1 MRLPSRERLV
11 LTAVVFALAAVLL
24 ALALLQYR
32 WSREVSA
39 AASARMQANLQ
50 LSMVAFRQ
58 DLYRELAAVCGVFQ
72 TTSEMSSVRSAERFE
87 EWSRTATHPQLVSN
101 VFIWEGAGS
110 RRAQLLHLD
119 PARHRLEASSW
130 PDRFLPLRDRLQ
142 AISSDLALTSTE
154 ARDGRRLFGPGP
166 ADLFPLGRPPIFAW
180 SVDQTIPAL
189 FHPVF
194 HHSGENGAGE
204 SNPAVDWVVI
214 ELSRNVL
221 RRTVFPEL
229 TQRHFGTGQ
238 NPTYEVAVIGGAGDV
253 LYSSS
258 SAFGHDDTVDAALNI
273 FGPPI
278 GHIPEMLPR
287 KSGRRPGP
295 EQRWGFL
302 EPAGFSGPLRFEA
315 IHYSSE
321 DPDWQLIVR
330 HPKGSLE
337 AAVAALDRRNLLIS
351 FGVLLVLAA
360 TMAMI
365 IVVSQR
371 AHRLAR
377 LQMDFVATVSH
388 ELRTPLAVI
397 SSAAD
402 NIADG
407 VVDNKQQVVRYGG
420 VIRHQARQLIQLVE
434 QILLFAAARENR
446 QQFSARLLH
455 VPELLDAA
463 LGNTAGLIQ
472 AAGFTVEKHIEDNLP
487 PVTGDPSALSQCLQN
502 LITNAIKYGGE
513 ERWMGV
519 RAERAD
525 GPRGPEVQISVDDR
539 GFGIERAE
547 LGHIF
552 EPFYRSPSAATAQI
566 HGTGLGLALAKSIA
580 EAMGGH
586 LTAESEP
593 GRGSSFTLHLPCAE
607 QPLIPTEEPVGSQVG
622 GRSGPA

>member
-11 LTAVVFALAAVLL
+11 LTGVVCALAAVLM

-72 TTSEMSSVRSAERFE
+72 TTSEMGSAKSAERFE
-87 EWSRTATHPQLVSN
+87 EWSRTATHPRLVAN
-101 VFIWEGAGS
+101 VFIWEGAAS
-110 RRAQLLHLD
+110 KRAQLLWLD
-119 PARHRLEASSW
+119 PARHRLEEDSW
-130 PDRFLPLRDRLQ
+130 PDSFLPLRERLQ
-142 AISSDLALTSTE
+142 AIS
-154 ARDGRRLFGPGP
+154 
-166 ADLFPLGRPPIFAW
+166 ADLPLSSSEGGDHRGLLGPRPPDLFRSGRPPIFAW
-180 SVDQTIPAL
+180 NVDQTIPAL
-189 FHPVF
+189 FHPVI
-194 HHSGENGAGE
+194 HHSGDAAGGP
-204 SNPAVDWVVI
+204 PAVDWIII
-214 ELSRNVL
+214 ELSRSVL
-221 RRTVFPEL
+221 RSTIFPEL
-229 TQRHFGTGQ
+229 AQRHFGTRQ
-238 NPTYEVAVIGGAGDV
+238 EPTYEIAVIGGAGDV
-253 LYSSS
+253 LYSSNPG
-258 SAFGHDDTVDAALNI
+258 FGHDDTVDATLNI

-278 GHIPEMLPR
+278 GRIPEMLPR
-287 KSGRRPGP
+287 KVGRRPGSD
-295 EQRWGFL
+295 QRWGFL
-302 EPAGFSGPLRFEA
+302 EPGDSNFSGPLRFEA

-337 AAVAALDRRNLLIS
+337 AAVSALHRRNLMIS

-407 VVDNKQQVVRYGG
+407 VVDNKQQAVRYGG

-446 QQFSARLLH
+446 HQFSARVLP

-463 LGNTAGLIQ
+463 LGNTSGLIE
-472 AAGFTVEKHIEDNLP
+472 AAGFTIEKRIDDKLP
-487 PVTGDPSALSQCLQN
+487 HVTGDLSALSQCLQN
-502 LITNAIKYGGE
+502 LITNAIKYGGHE
-513 ERWMGV
+513 KWIGI
-519 RAERAD
+519 RAVLAD
-525 GPRGPEVQISVDDR
+525 GLRGQEVQISVQDR
-539 GFGIERAE
+539 GIGIHRSE
-547 LGHIF
+547 LAHIF
-552 EPFYRSPSAATAQI
+552 EPFYRSPSVATAQI

-580 EAMGGH
+580 EAMGGR

-607 QPLIPTEEPVGSQVG
+607 QSWAPTEEPASQVG
-622 GRSGPA
+622 ARGGPA

>member
-1 MRLPSRERLV
+1 MKLPSRERIG
-11 LTAVVFALAAVLL
+11 LTAVVLALAAVLI
-24 ALALLQYR
+24 ALAMLQYR

-72 TTSEMSSVRSAERFE
+72 TTSEMGSAKSAERFE

-101 VFIWEGAGS
+101 VFIWEAAATE
-110 RRAQLLHLD
+110 RAQLLHLD
-119 PARHRLEASSW
+119 PARHRLEAASW

-142 AISSDLALTSTE
+142 SISSDLALTSTE
-154 ARDGRRLFGPGP
+154 ARTRRRLFGPGP

-194 HHSGENGAGE
+194 HHSGEGDAAKP
-204 SNPAVDWVVI
+204 PAVDWIVI
-214 ELSRNVL
+214 ELSSNVL
-221 RRTVFPEL
+221 RHTIFPEL
-229 TQRHFGTGQ
+229 AQRHFGTGQ
-238 NPTYEVAVIGGAGDV
+238 SPSYEVAVVGGAGDI

-258 SAFGHDDTVDAALNI
+258 AAFGHDDTLDATLNI

-278 GHIPEMLPR
+278 GRIPELLPR
-287 KSGRRPGP
+287 KPERRGGP
-295 EQRWGFL
+295 DQRWGFPA
-302 EPAGFSGPLRFEA
+302 PAGFSGPLRFEA

-337 AAVAALDRRNLLIS
+337 AAVAGLHRRNLMIS

-420 VIRHQARQLIQLVE
+420 VIRNQARQLIQLVE

-446 QQFSARLLH
+446 QQFSARLLQ

-463 LGNTAGLIQ
+463 LGNTAELIQ
-472 AAGFTVEKHIEDNLP
+472 AAGFKLEKRVDENLP
-487 PVTGDPSALSQCLQN
+487 PVLGDLPALSQCLQN
-502 LITNAIKYGGE
+502 LITNAVKYGGE
-513 ERWMGV
+513 ERWIGL
-519 RAERAD
+519 RATRAQ
-525 GPRGPEVQISVDDR
+525 GPRGEEIQISVDDR
-539 GFGIERAE
+539 GLGIERSE
-547 LGHIF
+547 LEHVF
-552 EPFYRSPSAATAQI
+552 ETFYRSPSVATAQI

-580 EAMGGH
+580 EAMGGR

-607 QPLIPTEEPVGSQVG
+607 PPSPAAGEPEASQVSVH
-622 GRSGPA
+622 SGPA